1 MDREFKD
8 YLETARSKYLRLE
21 FATAES
27 IKNIFARVANKIRD
41 YLYSLPPESLQRKYY
56 NELLA
61 YIERNIQ
68 ELNDEIIKQI
78 AQGRKLAISVFTEH
92 AKDNF
97 EKISYGI
104 WNATD
109 IESMFTAINERAI
122 IALATRTRA
131 YGLKVSDR
139 VWRISQDARR
149 QLTQAIEDGIAS
161 GRDPRKV
168 ARDIQA
174 LLNPGVRTELRKETR
189 KKFTAPKDVCMEA
202 MRLAV
207 TEMQHA
213 AHEATI
219 MSYYHMPTCEG
230 FIWKLSNNH
239 PVTDICDEYANKF
252 FDKDMVPSKP
262 HPWCRCYL
270 VPKMKPPEYV
280 REELRAW
287 IANPL
292 SKPDYEKWYQSV
304 KDILPRPS
312 PALLQK
318 ITPKQ
323 ITEIKER
330 IIGVKKWRRAKTH
343 EEAMNIA
350 KELDLINSVFY
361 DRETIDLRL
370 ANDMNKA
377 LFNIVSEF
385 PQLKNSLY
393 FSRADGTMMK
403 AYFNFLRERYPHDYV
418 RRDEALQ
425 QKLYW
430 EEFMRVWENIKNY
443 LSTYRYLG
451 VYYPDDGLITI
462 YYTFG
467 KSGSYRV
474 FKTKVE
480 LSVIRGESPQNCN
493 KPIYIAYHE
502 IGHAIHYA
510 LNFIVSEDIRD
521 EFIREKWEYF
531 KNLTEE
537 EQKNV
542 LCLYAARNP
551 DEMIAEAWASYCME
565 KYERSGQASSFAKEI
580 GEYIERKLKEM
591 R

>member
-8 YLETARSKYLRLE
+8 YLEAARGKYLRLE
-21 FATAES
+21 LANAES

-68 ELNDEIIKQI
+68 ELNDDLVKQI
-78 AQGRKLAISVFTEH
+78 AQGRELAISVFTEY
-92 AKDNF
+92 AKENF
-97 EKISYGI
+97 EKIADGI

-109 IESMFTAINERAI
+109 IEEMFTAINKRAL
-122 IALATRTRA
+122 IALATRTKA

-139 VWRISQDARR
+139 VWRISQDVRR
-149 QLTQAIEDGIAS
+149 QLTQAIEDGIAA

-189 KKFTAPKDVCMEA
+189 KRLAAPKDVCMEA

-239 PVTDICDEYANKF
+239 PIRDICDEYANKF

-270 VPKMKPPEYV
+270 VPKMKPPAYV

-318 ITPKQ
+318 ITTRQ

-350 KELDLINSVFY
+350 KELDLIGNVFY
-361 DRETIDLRL
+361 DKETIDLRL

-385 PQLKNSLY
+385 PQLKNLPY
-393 FSRADGTMMK
+393 FERADGTMMRV
-403 AYFNFLRERYPHDYV
+403 YFEFLRDRYPQDYE
-418 RRDEALQ
+418 RKDEALRQ
-425 QKLYW
+425 RLYW
-430 EEFMRVWENIKNY
+430 DEFLRLWRRRKRTLDEECY
-443 LSTYRYLG
+443 G
-451 VYYPDDGLITI
+451 VYYPKYGMIT
-462 YYTFG
+462 YYYKYG
-467 KSGSYRV
+467 KTGSYNRLKNLLEEDV
-474 FKTKVE
+474 SNGFHPK
-480 LSVIRGESPQNCN
+480 NCK
-493 KPIYIAYHE
+493 KPISIAYHE

-510 LNFIVSEDIRD
+510 LKLVKYGEIYDD
-521 EFIREKWEYF
+521 FIREKWEYF
-531 KNLTEE
+531 KNMSRE
-537 EQKNV
+537 EQKSV
-542 LCLYAARNP
+542 LCYYAANGP
-551 DEMIAEAWASYCME
+551 SDMIAEAWASYCME
-565 KYERSGQASSFAKEI
+565 KYEKSGQASNFAREI
-580 GEYIERKLKEM
+580 AEYIERKLREL